1 MGAFLAILKKLAKE
15 TVKKGLQDKA
25 KGTNT
30 CASGCVTGCVTGCGL
45 GCLGVVLIVVLV
57 VMGIVGALQS
67 IFNTVTLF
75 WKSITNSIYMV
86 LIADDDERYLD
97 AYYSVT
103 DFEDLT
109 VQQYNFLFTN
119 ERAQEIHA
127 DLISEIESYF
137 DDSLMSYEA
146 FKDFV
151 SVVSEFEDY
160 DQQVQCLRYLPL
172 VTRQYSPVEFADVL
186 ESFLSEEGYPY
197 FTTGS
202 IEDPYIDIAE
212 WDGYL
217 SERYD
222 GKDEIDD
229 SDYGQLYQRFQNY
242 RKDIETLRTS
252 TDEEALT
259 AAVND
264 VYDFF
269 EKLPANMNV
278 QDIVQGAV
286 KTHRILYGYLATV
299 EDDYNW
305 EFSDTRY
312 SNKINDMNNVSDIP
326 DTELLEYRDGAIVYS
341 LSAGKMEDSSWL
353 SPCSYEYEYGVSWQH
368 VYATYVEWAL
378 ESGELENPNETGD
391 VKTDE
396 SGNIITYIDK
406 DKLYEIAQSLL
417 DFNSIVWYDNNSI
430 EDIQAYLKKNAN
442 AIIEDFEQRINICL
456 DEQMMSDLPKRVN
469 YVSGSVLEDGG
480 SRVSTSVTA
489 VPKVIQSL
497 FGSVQYVGE
506 EEKVLDGVNVSL
518 TPDKFAQENVRLIYG
533 EGSDAKFDWE
543 FYSQILLGAPKGEE
557 LSERIDSLNQ
567 KIEDGEDMEFY
578 AKFEHDGYPYTISL
592 ASIILNPDG
601 FGTGAYVPVDGEGAQ
616 VIWNFF
622 IKQGVTKIGTAGIMG
637 NLYQES
643 HFAANNMQ
651 NRFEGTYNDETY
663 TAAVDS
669 GAYGNFIND
678 RIGYGIA
685 QFTYPALKSD
695 LYYYANTR
703 GTSIGDLEMQLNFLW
718 ETMNSAKYET
728 QTLVSGLNS
737 CSTPA
742 DAAVLFQNIYEK
754 AGASAQMDNRI
765 AYANFIYDQFVNT
778 NSGSSIVGGNSGTVP
793 VITSAFSAYA
803 TGQTGDYRTCISLSE
818 SQINA
823 VLESLGNISRTRE
836 SLIRGALQKVGRVPY
851 YYGAGHGYALN
862 AEAMDCSGFVGT
874 MLYHYAGINWNGA
887 STTAIV
893 DGITYGSLSGGS
905 ICSVSE
911 LMPGDIIIRIGGN
924 GNHAVMYIGINQ
936 YGYPM
941 TIDETGAGAYDG
953 NVLYQQKG
961 TDYLSGGIYHY
972 IHLNI

>member
-1 MGAFLAILKKLAKE
+1 MGALLSILKNLIKQG
-15 TVKKGLQDKA
+15 VKDKA
-25 KGTNT
+25 KGKKTGAAC
-30 CASGCVTGCVTGCGL
+30 CASGCGF
-45 GCLGVVLIVVLV
+45 GCLSLVVLIVVI

-67 IFNTVTLF
+67 VYDTVALF
-75 WKSITNSIYMV
+75 WNAITQGIYMDFV
-86 LIADDDERYLD
+86 ADDEERYLD
-97 AYYSVT
+97 AYYSVS
-103 DFEDLT
+103 DFEELT
-109 VQQYNFLFTN
+109 AYQYNFLFTN
-119 ERAQEIHA
+119 EHAQEIHA

-160 DQQVQCLRYLPL
+160 GQQVQCLRYLPL
-172 VTRQYSPVEFADVL
+172 VTRQYSPVEFADIL
-186 ESFLSEEGYPY
+186 ESFLNEDGYPY
-197 FTTGS
+197 FKNGS
-202 IEDPYIDIAE
+202 MTDAYIDIAE
-212 WDGYL
+212 LNGYL
-217 SERYD
+217 SDLYD
-222 GKDEIDD
+222 GEDVDNSED
-229 SDYGQLYQRFQNY
+229 GQLYQRFQNY

-269 EKLPANMNV
+269 EKLPANMNG
-278 QDIVQGAV
+278 QETV

-312 SNKINDMNNVSDIP
+312 SNKLDDMYNVSDIP

-353 SPCSYEYEYGVSWQH
+353 SPCSYEYEYGISWQY
-368 VYATYVEWAL
+368 VYATYVSWAL

-406 DKLYEIAQSLL
+406 DKLYEIAQGLL

-442 AIIEDFEQRINICL
+442 AIIEDFEQRIDICL

-497 FGSVQYVGE
+497 FGTVQYVGE

-533 EGSDAKFDWE
+533 EGSDAEFDWE

-557 LSERIDSLNQ
+557 LSKQIDSLNQ
-567 KIEDGEDMEFY
+567 KIENGEDMEFY
-578 AKFEHDGYPYTISL
+578 VKFEHDGYPYTISL

-622 IKQGVTKIGTAGIMG
+622 IKQGVSEIGTAGIMG

-651 NRFEGTYNDETY
+651 NRFEGAYNDETY

-669 GAYGNFIND
+669 GVYRNFIND

-695 LYYYANTR
+695 LYDYANTR

-742 DAAVLFQNIYEK
+742 DAAILFQNIYEK

-765 AYANFIYDQFVNT
+765 AYANSIYDQFVNAS
-778 NSGSSIVGGNSGTVP
+778 SGSSIVGGNGGTVP
-793 VITSAFSAYA
+793 VITSVYSAYA

-823 VLESLGNISRTRE
+823 VLESLGNISNTRK

-893 DGITYGSLSGGS
+893 DGITYGSLSGGR

>member
-1 MGAFLAILKKLAKE
+1 MGAFLATLKKLATE
-15 TVKKGLQDKA
+15 TVKKGIKDKA
-25 KGTNT
+25 KGNNT
-30 CASGCVTGCVTGCGL
+30 CAAGCVTGCGL
-45 GCLGVVLIVVLV
+45 GCLGVVLIIVLI

-67 IFNTVTLF
+67 VFDTVALF
-75 WKSITNSIYMV
+75 WKSITNGIYMDFV
-86 LIADDDERYLD
+86 ADNDERYLD
-97 AYYSVT
+97 AYYSVA

-109 VQQYNFLFTN
+109 AQQYNFLFTN
-119 ERAQEIHA
+119 EHAQEIHA

-160 DQQVQCLRYLPL
+160 NQQVQCLRYLPL
-172 VTRQYSPVEFADVL
+172 VTRQYSPQEFADIL

-197 FTTGS
+197 FENGS
-202 IEDPYIDIAE
+202 STDAYINIADE
-212 WDGYL
+212 YNSL
-217 SERYD
+217 SELYD
-222 GKDEIDD
+222 NAETIDYSSKD
-229 SDYGQLYQRFQNY
+229 GQMYQRFQNY
-242 RKDIETLRTS
+242 INDIDILRTS
-252 TDEEALT
+252 TDAIELQAALD
-259 AAVND
+259 D

-269 EKLPANMNV
+269 ENFHTN
-278 QDIVQGAV
+278 GAQEAV
-286 KTHRILYGYLATV
+286 TTHRILFGYLATV

-305 EFSDTRY
+305 EFSDTQY
-312 SNKINDMNNVSDIP
+312 SNKIIEGSYNISDTP
-326 DTELLEYRDGAIVYS
+326 DTELLEYKDGAVIYS
-341 LSAGKMEDSSWL
+341 LTASKMEDSSWL

-406 DKLYEIAQSLL
+406 DKLYEIAQGLL

-497 FGSVQYVGE
+497 FGMVQYVGE

-622 IKQGVTKIGTAGIMG
+622 IKQGVTEIGTAGIMG

-823 VLESLGNISRTRE
+823 VLESLGNISRTRK

-851 YYGAGHGYALN
+851 YYGAGHSYALN

-893 DGITYGSLSGGS
+893 DGITYGSLSGGR

>member
-1 MGAFLAILKKLAKE
+1 MGALLSNLKNLIKQG
-15 TVKKGLQDKA
+15 VKDKA
-25 KGTNT
+25 KGKKTGAAC
-30 CASGCVTGCVTGCGL
+30 CASGCGF
-45 GCLGVVLIVVLV
+45 GCLSLIVLIVVI

-67 IFNTVTLF
+67 VYDTVTLF
-75 WKSITNSIYMV
+75 WHAITQGIYMEFV
-86 LIADDDERYLD
+86 ADDEERYLD

-103 DFEDLT
+103 DFEELT
-109 VQQYNFLFTN
+109 AYQYNFLFTN
-119 ERAQEIHA
+119 EHAQEIHA

-151 SVVSEFEDY
+151 YIVADFEDY
-160 DQQVQCLRYLPL
+160 SQYAPCIRYLPL
-172 VTRQYSPVEFADVL
+172 VTRQYSPVEFADIL

-212 WDGYL
+212 WDRYL

-222 GKDEIDD
+222 GKDEIDN
-229 SDYGQLYQRFQNY
+229 SDYGQLYQRFQDY

-312 SNKINDMNNVSDIP
+312 SNKLDDMYNISDIP

-353 SPCSYEYEYGVSWQH
+353 SPCSYEYEYGISWQY
-368 VYATYVEWAL
+368 VYATYVSWAL

-406 DKLYEIAQSLL
+406 DKLYEIAQGLL

-442 AIIEDFEQRINICL
+442 AIIEDFEQRIDICL

-497 FGSVQYVGE
+497 FGTVQYVGE
-506 EEKVLDGVNVSL
+506 QEKVLDGVNVSL

-533 EGSDAKFDWE
+533 EGSDAEFDWE

-557 LSERIDSLNQ
+557 LSKRIDSLNQ

-578 AKFEHDGYPYTISL
+578 TKFEHDGYPYTISL

-601 FGTGAYVPVDGEGAQ
+601 FGTGAYVPIDGEDAQ
-616 VIWNFF
+616 AIWKFF
-622 IKQGVTKIGTAGIMG
+622 IEKGVSEIGTAGIMG

-651 NRFEGTYNDETY
+651 NRFEGVYNDETY

-669 GAYGNFIND
+669 GAYTNFIHDN
-678 RIGYGIA
+678 IAYGIA
-685 QFTYPALKSD
+685 QFKWWTLKRD
-695 LYYYANTR
+695 LLAYACER
-703 GTSIGDLEMQLNFLW
+703 GTSIGNLEMQLNFLW
-718 ETMNSAKYET
+718 STMNSPLYET
-728 QTLVSGLNS
+728 VYLVSDLNA
-737 CSTPA
+737 CTTPG
-742 DAAVLFQNIYEK
+742 DAATVFLRDYEK
-754 AGASAQMDNRI
+754 AGANAETEARI
-765 AYANFIYDQFVNT
+765 AYANSTYEQFVGN
-778 NSGSSIVGGNSGTVP
+778 NSGSTIVGGYGGNVP
-793 VITSAFSAYA
+793 VITSVYSNYA
-803 TGQTGDYRTCISLSE
+803 TGKTGSASTCISLNE

-823 VLESLGNISRTRE
+823 VLQSVGNISSTRKA
-836 SLIRGALQKVGRVPY
+836 LLRGALQRVGRIPY
-851 YYGAGHGYALN
+851 YLGGGHSYQP
-862 AEAMDCSGFVGT
+862 EASVMDCSGFVGT
-874 MLYHYAGINWNGA
+874 MLYQYAGINWNGGDT
-887 STTAIV
+887 SGIV
-893 DGITYGSLSGGS
+893 SGISNGSLGGGR
-905 ICSVSE
+905 ICSANE
-911 LMPGDIIIRIGGN
+911 LMPGDIIVRLGGN
-924 GNHAVMYIGINQ
+924 GNHAVIYVGINQ

-941 TIDETGAGAYDG
+941 TIDETGSSSYDG

-961 TDYLSGGIYHY
+961 LDYLSGGIYHY